1 MFLIRIIN
9 LINRVIGETVSWLT
23 LLMVLVT
30 VLVVVLRYGFNI
42 GFIWMQESV
51 RFMYSAVFLL
61 CAGYTLFKDKHVR
74 VDVLYLSLSER
85 KKAIVDL
92 IGSIFLLLPVC
103 FVIFYYSWSYVLNS
117 WQQLEGSIEE
127 RGLHLV
133 FLMKTFIW
141 FYIFVITSLFCNFL
155 LFMELC
161 IKFMGAIGRLN
172 RRERAASSVSN
183 ENIYLVICNTCK
195 YAKPSHNY

>member
-1 MFLIRIIN
+1 VYLIRIIN

-74 VDVLYLSLSER
+74 VDVLYLSL
-85 KKAIVDL
+85 
-92 IGSIFLLLPVC
+92 
-103 FVIFYYSWSYVLNS
+103 
-117 WQQLEGSIEE
+117 
-127 RGLHLV
+127 
-133 FLMKTFIW
+133 
-141 FYIFVITSLFCNFL
+141 
-155 LFMELC
+155 
-161 IKFMGAIGRLN
+161 
-172 RRERAASSVSN
+172 
-183 ENIYLVICNTCK
+183 
-195 YAKPSHNY
+195 

>member
-92 IGSIFLLLPVC
+92 LGSIFLLLPVC

-141 FYIFVITSLFCNFL
+141 LFAILVSMQSLATIINSL
-155 LFMELC
+155 IIL
-161 IKFMGAIGRLN
+161 KNNKRN
-172 RRERAASSVSN
+172 N
-183 ENIYLVICNTCK
+183 N
-195 YAKPSHNY
+195 

>member
-92 IGSIFLLLPVC
+92 LGSIFLLLPVC

-141 FYIFVITSLFCNFL
+141 LFAILVSMQSLATVINSLIILKNN
-155 LFMELC
+155 
-161 IKFMGAIGRLN
+161 KRN
-172 RRERAASSVSN
+172 N
-183 ENIYLVICNTCK
+183 N
-195 YAKPSHNY
+195 

>member
-92 IGSIFLLLPVC
+92 LGSIFLLLPVC

-141 FYIFVITSLFCNFL
+141 LFAILVSMQSLATIINSL
-155 LFMELC
+155 IIL
-161 IKFMGAIGRLN
+161 KNNKRN
-172 RRERAASSVSN
+172 
-183 ENIYLVICNTCK
+183 NT
-195 YAKPSHNY
+195 NV

>member
-1 MFLIRIIN
+1 VYLIRIIN

-74 VDVLYLSLSER
+74 VDVLYLSLSDR
-85 KKAIVDL
+85 KKALVDL

-117 WQQLEGSIEE
+117 WEQMEGSIEE

-141 FYIFVITSLFCNFL
+141 LFAILVSMQSLATIINSL
-155 LFMELC
+155 IIL
-161 IKFMGAIGRLN
+161 KNNKRN
-172 RRERAASSVSN
+172 N
-183 ENIYLVICNTCK
+183 D
-195 YAKPSHNY
+195 

>member
-92 IGSIFLLLPVC
+92 FGSIFLLLPVC

-141 FYIFVITSLFCNFL
+141 LFAILVSMQSVATIINSLII
-155 LFMELC
+155 
-161 IKFMGAIGRLN
+161 IKNNKRN
-172 RRERAASSVSN
+172 N
-183 ENIYLVICNTCK
+183 N
-195 YAKPSHNY
+195 

>member
-1 MFLIRIIN
+1 VFLIRIIN

-85 KKAIVDL
+85 KKALVDL

-117 WQQLEGSIEE
+117 WEQMEGSIEE

-141 FYIFVITSLFCNFL
+141 LFAILVSMQSLATIINSL
-155 LFMELC
+155 IIL
-161 IKFMGAIGRLN
+161 KKNKRN
-172 RRERAASSVSN
+172 N
-183 ENIYLVICNTCK
+183 D
-195 YAKPSHNY
+195 

>member
-1 MFLIRIIN
+1 MYIIRIIN
-9 LINRVIGETVSWLT
+9 LINKLIGETVSWLT
-23 LLMVLVT
+23 LFMVLIT
-30 VLVVVLRYGFNI
+30 FLVVVLRYGFNI

-92 IGSIFLLLPVC
+92 FGSIFLLLPVC

-117 WQQLEGSIEE
+117 WEQMEGSIEE

-141 FYIFVITSLFCNFL
+141 LFAILVSMQSLATIINSL
-155 LFMELC
+155 IIL
-161 IKFMGAIGRLN
+161 KNNKRN
-172 RRERAASSVSN
+172 N
-183 ENIYLVICNTCK
+183 N
-195 YAKPSHNY
+195 

>member
-74 VDVLYLSLSER
+74 VDVLYLGLSER
-85 KKAIVDL
+85 KKALVDL

-117 WQQLEGSIEE
+117 WEQMEGSIEE

-141 FYIFVITSLFCNFL
+141 LFAILVSMQSLATIINSL
-155 LFMELC
+155 IIL
-161 IKFMGAIGRLN
+161 KNNKRN
-172 RRERAASSVSN
+172 N
-183 ENIYLVICNTCK
+183 D
-195 YAKPSHNY
+195 